1 MQLILLL
8 TKTHCDIILRV
19 QITLLNEKYKN
30 TYNKI
35 NITTCADHINVKY
48 TITKEHATC
57 KTLNVE
63 RTLQN

>member
-48 TITKEHATC
+48 TITK
-57 KTLNVE
+57 
-63 RTLQN
+63 